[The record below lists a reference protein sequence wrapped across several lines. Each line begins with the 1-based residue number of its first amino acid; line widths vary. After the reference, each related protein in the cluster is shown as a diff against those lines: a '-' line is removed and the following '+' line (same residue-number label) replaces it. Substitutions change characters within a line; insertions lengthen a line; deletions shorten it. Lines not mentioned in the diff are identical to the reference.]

1 MRLSLYTKKMIHW
14 ISDLSVGGSWG
25 RSLQVQTQS
34 NLRWFWFDGFF
45 ASAGD
50 NIILNFISLYILV
63 LGGTEVQVGLMSS
76 LSSFTGAILLL
87 AGAIL
92 AERIGRHK
100 DIVVI
105 SGGIFGRLAILLLVF
120 VPILF
125 HGTNAVWIA
134 ILLSVLR
141 DGCNNLAYPSWVSVI
156 DETVPLE
163 GRGRYFGSRTFIMN
177 ITGIIAT
184 LLAGKIITLFA
195 AEIGYQVAL
204 GLAFVLGAA
213 SVFSYSHIKTQPR
226 IRKSLQFS
234 KFSLHTVTSLLKE
247 QPQFFAIIITAALW
261 NFSINITGP
270 FFNVV
275 MVKDLH
281 FSASMVGLLAV
292 VTSVSGFLVLNRI
305 GALSDRLGP
314 RKVQLASMFLI
325 PLMPILWIF
334 VTKPWHVAAIN
345 TFGGVVWAA
354 FNLVSFNLMLDSI
367 PKNQVSR
374 YSAIYQIMVILS
386 LAFGALLGSALITR
400 WGFTLLLILSAI
412 GRFLSA
418 VLFAKLVHEPEKHPL
433 LVEDLPDKE

>member
-1 MRLSLYTKKMIHW
+1 MRLSLYSKKLIHW

-25 RSLQVQTQS
+25 RSLQKQAQS

-45 ASAGD
+45 ASACD
-50 NIILNFISLYILV
+50 NIILNFISLYVLV

-76 LSSFTGAILLL
+76 LSSFTGAILLFV
-87 AGAIL
+87 GALL

-105 SGGIFGRLAILLLVF
+105 SGGIGGRLAILMLVF

-125 HGTNAVWIA
+125 RGETAVWIA

-156 DETVPLE
+156 NETVPLE

-184 LLAGKIITLFA
+184 LLAGKIITLFTA
-195 AEIGYQVAL
+195 QTGYQVAL
-204 GLAFVLGAA
+204 GLAFVLGVA
-213 SVFSYSHIKTQPR
+213 SVFSYSHIKIQPGIKQTLR
-226 IRKSLQFS
+226 LSKISLRS
-234 KFSLHTVTSLLKE
+234 AITLLKG
-247 QPQFFAIIITAALW
+247 QPQFVAIIITAALW
-261 NFSINITGP
+261 NFAVNISGP

-305 GALSDRLGP
+305 GSLSDRLGP

-325 PLMPILWIF
+325 PLMPLMWIF

-386 LAFGALLGSALITR
+386 LAFGALLGSVLITR
-400 WGFTLLLILSAI
+400 WGFTLLLILSTI
-412 GRFLSA
+412 GRFLA
-418 VLFAKLVHEPEKHPL
+418 AILFAKLVREPEKHPL
-433 LVEDLPDKE
+433 PVE